1 MTRTVPILASDNV
14 RCTYIS
20 GPVLVIVR
28 VLLETI
34 WDNTFVTILTS
45 TDIKDYRHV
54 SPYSVADFEFETVTI
69 QMFS

>member
-20 GPVLVIVR
+20 GPVFSHRSGFV
-28 VLLETI
+28 ETI